1 MKILNVLSMF
11 FLSAFLCIGFSFAK
25 SKDVEVIYQ
34 TTKPDFQSEKG
45 RVYGDINDIIRRG
58 EIVICSVSNTS
69 NPLFLMKKKGSENK
83 KELDLVGADIELAKK
98 IAKGLGVRLVFRL
111 CYKNYED
118 VINAIANGEGDVGV
132 AKLSYTIQRS
142 RKVMYT
148 EPYVIAKKILLINRQ
163 VAESNR
169 EKNINDVINNKK
181 CKIGVEKDV
190 SYVEFVKHLFP
201 ESQILEFED
210 WEKQIV
216 EKLKNKEIVATLRD
230 DLRIIVLLM
239 NAHPNLYLK
248 FMPIILKGENDYISG
263 IVNYKSL
270 ELLNWINKFLELGN
284 KIKTID
290 KLMKEY
296 EEYIK

>member
-11 FLSAFLCIGFSFAK
+11 FLSAFLCMGFTFAK
-25 SKDVEVIYQ
+25 SNDIEVIYQ
-34 TTKPDFQSEKG
+34 TTQQNFQNEKG
-45 RVYGDINDIIRRG
+45 RIYGDVNDIIRRG

-98 IAKGLGVRLVFRL
+98 IAKGLGVRLVFKL

-118 VINAIANGEGDVGV
+118 VVNAIANGEGDIGL
-132 AKLSYTIQRS
+132 AKLSYTIERS

-148 EPYVIAKKILLINRQ
+148 EPYVIAKKTLLMSRQ
-163 VAESNR
+163 VAESNQ
-169 EKNINDVINNKK
+169 EKSIKDLINDNKY
-181 CKIGVEKDV
+181 KIGVAKGA
-190 SYVEFVKHLFP
+190 SYVEFAKLLFP
-201 ESQILEFED
+201 KSQILELEN
-210 WEKQIV
+210 WEKQTV
-216 EKLKNKEIVATLRD
+216 EKLKNKEIIATLRD
-230 DLRIIVLLM
+230 NLRVNLLM
-239 NAHPNLYLK
+239 NDHPDLSLK
-248 FMPIILKGENDYISG
+248 FIPIILKGENDYISG

-270 ELLNWINKFLELGN
+270 ELLNWINKFLESET

-290 KLMKEY
+290 DLMKEY